1 MIQNKIKIGIAGCG
15 HLGNFHIKNL
25 IELQKERNDIE
36 VIGVYDINSKKT
48 DKIKS
53 EYYLRVFNSL
63 EELLNNINTV
73 IIVTPTTTHYEIS
86 KMAIKKN
93 INTFIEKPVT
103 DKVSDA
109 FELLEYAN
117 SKNVKIQVGH
127 IERYNPALLALEEIN
142 INPLFIESHRLSE
155 FNPRGTDVSV
165 IQDIMIHDIDIILNL
180 IKSKIES
187 IEANGVAII
196 TDKIDIANARIKFKN
211 GCVANLTASR
221 ISQKKM
227 RKMRIF
233 QKNAYIS
240 IDFMKNQSELFSMLN
255 ENDTNVKPNAFIIGP
270 FEYDNKRIKIL
281 YENKTVSTVNP
292 MKYELNKFF
301 NSIVNDIKP
310 EVDIEAAVEAVKAA
324 QMITDKINES
334 IIKMD

>member
-25 IELQKERNDIE
+25 IELQKERDDIE
-36 VIGVYDINSKKT
+36 VIGVYDINLLKT

-53 EYYLRVFNSL
+53 EYNLKVFNSL
-63 EELLNNINTV
+63 EELFNNINTV

-93 INTFIEKPVT
+93 IHTFIEKPVT

-240 IDFMKNQSELFSMLN
+240 VDFMKYQSELFSMLD
-255 ENDTNVKPNAFIIGP
+255 ENDTNVKSNALIIGP
-270 FEYDNKRIKIL
+270 FEYDKKRIKIL
-281 YENKTVSTVNP
+281 YENKTVSNVNP

-301 NSIVNDIKP
+301 DSIVNDIKP
-310 EVDIEAAVEAVKAA
+310 EIDIEAAVEAVKAA

-334 IIKMD
+334 IIKMN

>member
-270 FEYDNKRIKIL
+270 FEYDKKRIKIL

>member
-1 MIQNKIKIGIAGCG
+1 MNKKIKVGIAGCG

-25 IELQKERNDIE
+25 IELQKERNDLEIT
-36 VIGVYDINSKKT
+36 GVYDLVTSKSNKIN
-48 DKIKS
+48 I
-53 EYYLRVFNSL
+53 EYNLKVFGSL
-63 EELLNNINTV
+63 DELFKNINAI

-86 KMAIKKN
+86 KMAIEKD

-103 DKVSDA
+103 DKVSEA

-127 IERYNPALLALEEIN
+127 IERYNPALLALEKIN

-180 IKSKIES
+180 VKSKIES
-187 IEANGVAII
+187 IEANGVAVI

-240 IDFMKNQSELFSMLN
+240 IDFMKNQSEIFSMID
-255 ENDTNVKPNAFIIGP
+255 ENDLSSNPEALLIGP
-270 FEYDNKRIKIL
+270 FEYDNKKIKIL
-281 YENKTVSTVNP
+281 YENKTVSDINP

-301 NSIVNDIKP
+301 DSIVNDLKP
-310 EVDIEAAVEAVKAA
+310 EIDIESAVEAVEAA
-324 QMITDKINES
+324 HLITDKINKS
-334 IIKMD
+334 IIR